1 MTASNK
7 ELEKQSLTKAHEID
21 DLRQQM
27 TATQLKHEVVEKDNE
42 SLMLKLAQLAGEL
55 HQSQQEAEEAASERW
70 KV

>member
-1 MTASNK
+1 MTDSNK

-55 HQSQQEAEEAASERW
+55 HQSQQEVEEAASERW